1 MFWFQMSD
9 TLLVL
14 KWKSDPITTRPMLSH
29 ELYALSPEGQDLR
42 IVCEST
48 HYLSTKIFP
57 SGQVSPTI
65 IDGKLVTAN
74 CGAPVFRHNLTPLMQ
89 LGAQAIP
96 LNLGLSPR
104 LSAPVVTE
112 WMSEKAHRSLMIHH
126 LANHALEMEKL
137 AESWSEIEALV
148 PRPLKRKEKTK
159 RKERRPM
166 RLPIAPPI
174 LTKEDPF
181 EYGTVTITEDVDSD
195 ETLPACSPGTSNQ
208 Q

>member
-1 MFWFQMSD
+1 MSD

-14 KWKSDPITTRPMLSH
+14 KWKCDPITTRPMLSH

-74 CGAPVFRHNLTPLMQ
+74 FGTPVFQHNLAPLMQ

-96 LNLGLSPR
+96 LNIGLSPR

-112 WMSEKAHRSLMIHH
+112 WMSEKTHRGMMINY
-126 LANHALEMEKL
+126 LANHAIEMEKL
-137 AESWSEIEALV
+137 SESWNEIEALV
-148 PRPLKRKEKTK
+148 PRPLKKKEKAK
-159 RKERRPM
+159 RKEHRPM

-174 LTKEDPF
+174 LTKENPF
-181 EYGTVTITEDVDSD
+181 EYGTITITEGADSD
-195 ETLPACSPGTSNQ
+195 ETLSACSPGTSTQ